1 MERTLQTLTERLDR
15 QDDKLDHQ
23 NEKLDQ
29 IMQAVTR
36 QAAVCETTRTRVAA
50 VCDTVYGNGHD
61 GLTSRVKTLET
72 VRSSLRYGLTTMVAL
87 VSVMVAVTGV
97 VWAVISAFTK

>member
-1 MERTLQTLTERLDR
+1 MSQDELQAINARLDR
-15 QDDKLDHQ
+15 ED
-23 NEKLDQ
+23 EKLDQ

-36 QAAVCETTRTRVAA
+36 QVAICEPTRTRVAA
-50 VCDTVYGNGHD
+50 LCDTVYGNGQD
-61 GLTSRVKTLET
+61 GLKGRVSTLET

-97 VWAVISAFTK
+97 VWAVISAFTKD